1 MSKSL
6 DPFEE
11 FRRKQK
17 QGQQVKLKLKLP
29 SETTQS
35 ETTQSETTQSE
46 TTQSETTQSET
57 DVFTRDRFESVVQSD
72 LEHPEG
78 FEDHR
83 LKSTSHTSTVSKP
96 DLFQKF

>member
-1 MSKSL
+1 MVSKSL

-29 SETTQS
+29 
-35 ETTQSETTQSE
+35 SE